1 MDSDEISLYDAL
13 TALEHCKESLDLANE
28 EILRLKLELKN
39 EKQLKEEFEKD
50 RDDLAELV
58 VQLEDNIVQMDYD
71 YNCLLSSKSK
81 LISVENSDCNK
92 ISSKEVS
99 KSQVFEEN
107 EYENVLKEEIK
118 SLKFDKC
125 KLFNENKICKE
136 RIEELDE
143 LVNSQQSEILELG
156 RRLADLESPLI
167 DDKKEW
173 KIAKEKLGSSSPIA
187 SWRRADSDS
196 KNKTLNSAIDTD
208 PNPLHQFDAATTISL
223 TSDAD
228 FFGSETKS
236 LFSADSEGSGSE
248 TTSIFVNRKIDSKH
262 NRKKDI
268 YSSNFKHKTSISS
281 NIMSKLKARSAIWGI
296 TSVTPP
302 IHPLAQPESVLLSG
316 LDD

>member
-13 TALEHCKESLDLANE
+13 TALEQCKESLDIANE

-39 EKQLKEEFEKD
+39 EKQTKEEFEKD

-81 LISVENSDCNK
+81 LISVENSDSNK
-92 ISSKEVS
+92 ISSKQDFKS
-99 KSQVFEEN
+99 KLFEEN
-107 EYENVLKEEIK
+107 EYALALKEEIK
-118 SLKFDKC
+118 SLKFEKC
-125 KLFNENKICKE
+125 KFFNENKICKE

-156 RRLADLESPLI
+156 RRLADLESPLL

-196 KNKTLNSAIDTD
+196 KNKTLNSALDTD
-208 PNPLHQFDAATTISL
+208 PNPVHQFDAATTISL

-228 FFGSETKS
+228 IFGSETKS
-236 LFSADSEGSGSE
+236 LFSADSESGSE

-262 NRKKDI
+262 DRKRDI
-268 YSSNFKHKTSISS
+268 YSSSNFKHKSSISS
-281 NIMSKLKARSAIWGI
+281 NIISKLKARSVIWGI